1 MPKRYRWK
9 SFKASRATVCPVRVD
24 ELVFVKFRDG
34 TETPEPFQAGLFE
47 WHLRSEKQKVG
58 VIAAFRIHK
67 PSTVSRTL
75 AADTNDSRK
84 AENSNVAADR
94 DERGRFAKKQIS
106 TFNVSDNFD
115 DSVFH
120 PRENSRASF
129 DRGYAEGE
137 SDGFMSGCVFTS
149 VVIVAAAL
157 FFWFLCRNGV
167 LG

>member
-1 MPKRYRWK
+1 MSKDSVTTPN
-9 SFKASRATVCPVRVD
+9 A
-24 ELVFVKFRDG
+24 LVGQWIGHRISNSDVEG
-34 TETPEPFQAGLFE
+34 SSP
-47 WHLRSEKQKVG
+47 SEC
-58 VIAAFRIHK
+58 AN
-67 PSTVSRTL
+67 STVSRTL